1 MRDRKPLI
9 LADDARKR
17 SIGSVRQYFEENMD
31 EPIGDLKA
39 GLLLD
44 WFVAEFGPAIYNQAI
59 VEAQQY
65 LEERVADLAAV
76 CNYPENPLSAAKVRR
91 KAP

>member
-1 MRDRKPLI
+1 MRDRKNLT

-17 SIGSVRQYFEENMD
+17 SIASVRQYFDENM
-31 EPIGDLKA
+31 EEQIGDLKA

-44 WFVAEFGPAIYNQAI
+44 WFVAELGPAIYNQAI
-59 VEAQQY
+59 VDAQQY
-65 LEERVADLAAV
+65 LEERVADLPAV
-76 CNYPENPLSAAKVRR
+76 CNYPENPLSAAKIRR